1 MIRYGKRP
9 WFAPL
14 LRLFGMKPGPGVI
27 YTVGRTIYSPG
38 PLTGDLLAH
47 EATHTRQQ
55 RPWGLG
61 PLLWWTR
68 YMLSPRFRLEQEMQ
82 AYAEQFRYIQ
92 ARTPRRYHLRVL
104 MAFAEIVSGPMYG
117 SILTPQ
123 EAVADLRRRVTTTEA
138 GGNKAFGKVGKVT
151 TTA

>member
-14 LRLFGMKPGPGVI
+14 LRLFGMKPGPGAI

-38 PLTGDLLAH
+38 PLTADLLTH
-47 EATHTRQQ
+47 EQTHTRQQ
-55 RPWGLG
+55 RV
-61 PLLWWTR
+61 PLIWWVR

-82 AYAEQFRYIQ
+82 AYVEQFKYLQ

-117 SILTPQ
+117 SILTRE
-123 EAVADLRRRVTTTEA
+123 EAVQELRRRVTTTEGA
-138 GGNKAFGKVGKVT
+138 ANKAFGKVGKVT